1 MHLACAMPLGGVL
14 LTIYTMRMDRSS
26 PQIVLDSK
34 RVQLEIR
41 RRGMSVTG
49 LAEALGVHRNT
60 IGNYLSGKAGLPQG
74 LSRIL
79 DALDLAPAEV
89 LSWDRRRRRIP
100 GLAVSDLVGALPA
113 EVPGRRLHP
122 LRLPGPRRCQAPLR
136 LRPRSLQRRR
146 AGVHPLLAA
155 PGPGGGVERGVSA
168 DGAAR
173 RSDAGGA
180 VLPVRGGGGRRV
192 PGRLPCGLVR
202 LSAKGGNPTA

>member
-1 MHLACAMPLGGVL
+1 
-14 LTIYTMRMDRSS
+14 MDGAS

-79 DALDLAPAEV
+79 DALDLSPAEV

-100 GLAVSDLVGALPA
+100 GLHVSDLVGALQA
-113 EVPGRRLHP
+113 AVPGAAFILF
-122 LRLPGPRRCQAPLR
+122 G
-136 LRPRSLQRRR
+136 SR
-146 AGVHPLLAA
+146 A
-155 PGPGGGVERGVSA
+155 RG
-168 DGAAR
+168 DAR
-173 RSDAGGA
+173 RHSDYDLGLFSDAGLEFTLYSRLLDRVAEWNEESLLTAQLVDLTRAEPSFLSEAAEDA
-180 VLPVRGGGGRRV
+180 VFLAGSHAAWCAFLRKAGI
-192 PGRLPCGLVR
+192 RLHE
-202 LSAKGGNPTA
+202 